1 MANKPI
7 LYVLDTNV
15 LMHDPLSLFRFEEHN
30 IFICSTVLE
39 ELDHNKKG
47 LDTPQRNA
55 RMVLNFI
62 DELIEGVEPIR
73 LAEGVELSAHK
84 QAGNAKGS
92 VFFEDSEDTT
102 RDSSGVFV
110 ENTGDNRIIQT
121 VRDLRRSKRFKENT
135 IIVVSQDTGMRIKCK
150 IEGILCERYL
160 TDFVASDADI
170 FYSGIE
176 RLPAG
181 YLLENIVD
189 SKNYEGVDH
198 YFLPLDAEKKLLPG
212 TMLISPDGPF
222 KRGFVRTRNNE
233 VGVCVQTVWSYSN
246 GHKAFNIHERNEEQG
261 LALWALMNPDI
272 DLVVLSG
279 PAGTGKTLLTLAAGL
294 EQTIPGGG
302 RETRYDDL
310 MFVCG
315 LNPVGKKDIGFLPGT
330 KEEKLDPWMGA
341 VHDNLDVLFH
351 PVTGV
356 KDCKRQDVVN
366 EYMSIEA
373 VMHTRGRTMH
383 GRFLVIDEGQN
394 YTAHEMRTLITRAG
408 DGTKVVVL
416 GNNAQIDN
424 PYVSVHTNGFSYLI
438 SQFRGAEN
446 FAHVML
452 KGGVRSRLAQRANEL
467 LQ

>member
-1 MANKPI
+1 MAKSI

-15 LMHDPLSLFRFEEHN
+15 LMHDPLSIFRFEEHD

-39 ELDHNKKG
+39 ELDRNKKG

-62 DELIEGVEPIR
+62 DELIEKVEPVQ
-73 LAEGVELSAHK
+73 LGDGVVLSGHK
-84 QAGNAKGS
+84 QAGNARGRM
-92 VFFEDSEDTT
+92 FFEDDTAS
-102 RDSSGVFV
+102 REVSGTFI

-121 VRDLRRSKRFKENT
+121 VRDIRRRRFKDTEV
-135 IIVVSQDTGMRIKCK
+135 ILVSQDTNMRIKCK
-150 IEGILCERYL
+150 IEGITCERYL
-160 TDFVASDADI
+160 TDFIASDADI

-176 RLPAG
+176 RLPDG
-181 YLLENIVD
+181 YFKDLHVD
-189 SKNYEGVDH
+189 YMRHDGGDH
-198 YFLPLDAEKKLLPG
+198 YYLPLDAEKKLLPG
-212 TMLISPDGPF
+212 TMLVTEGASAPF
-222 KRGFVRTRNNE
+222 KRGYVRTRNNDI
-233 VGVCVQTVWSYSN
+233 GVCVLQVWGYSN

-294 EQTIPGGG
+294 EQTISGSG
-302 RETRYDDL
+302 REIRYDDL

-315 LNPVGKKDIGFLPGT
+315 LNPVGKKDIGFLPGS
-330 KEEKLDPWMGA
+330 KEEKLEPWMGA
-341 VHDNLDVLFH
+341 VKDNLDVLFH
-351 PVTGV
+351 PVTGM
-356 KDCKRQDVVN
+356 KDCKRQDV
-366 EYMSIEA
+366 EEFMAIEA
-373 VMHTRGRTMH
+373 VMHTRGRTLH
-383 GRFLVIDEGQN
+383 RRYLVIDEGQN

-438 SQFRGAEN
+438 SQFRGTEN